1 MSTPKHSEQYNE
13 LALEAYQTDTLVR
26 SAMKQIAD
34 LDDVGSAE
42 LFDIDTLM
50 QIASE
55 RLESAATTASE
66 YSNAAYR
73 AGQGKIAGDKV
84 TSIDGKG
91 DAS

>member
-1 MSTPKHSEQYNE
+1 MNCPDHYDQYNG
-13 LALEAYQTDTLVR
+13 LTVDAYQIDTLVR

-34 LDDVGSAE
+34 LDDVGSQE

-55 RLESAATTASE
+55 RLTSLAETA
-66 YSNAAYR
+66 AAYSHTAYKR
-73 AGQGKIAGDKV
+73 ENPGDKA

-91 DAS
+91 GAS